1 MIQKITQYIFHLKGI
16 VHSMQE
22 LKQLIPNI
30 INEET
35 IISAT
40 FSGVKNKA
48 EKTFNKVTIKKV
60 IIKNEEKHQFE
71 YIYDKN
77 VEHKNLT
84 NDETTQEICTLIETY
99 FKQAI
104 INTVESDYHILVNKK
119 GQIKINKKTATRKF
133 ETISHNRKKQYIL
146 NEGELSP
153 FLIEL
158 GIMTSQGK
166 IVKAKYDKFKQINR
180 YLELVADCIPYLDKN
195 KTIRIIDFGC
205 GKAYLT
211 FALYDYLVVKMGYNV
226 EIVGL
231 DLKENVI
238 TFCSLLAKK
247 LEFNDLRFKQ
257 GDING
262 FDEFSDV
269 DMVISLHACN
279 TATDDA
285 LSKAVSWG
293 AKVILAV
300 PCCQHE
306 FLKKI
311 KNEKMN
317 PMMKYGI
324 IKEKLA
330 TLLTDSVRANVLE
343 IMGYR
348 TQVLEFIDME
358 HTPKNVMIRAFFEDN
373 KNIKKIVNEYNEFKQ
388 QWQISPYIEKVFG
401 VKLTDKL

>member
-1 MIQKITQYIFHLKGI
+1 MEDIK
-16 VHSMQE
+16 E
-22 LKQLIPNI
+22 LIEKVIEKESI
-30 INEET
+30 IYA
-35 IISAT
+35 S

-60 IIKNEEKHQFE
+60 IIQNEEKYQFE
-71 YIYDKN
+71 YFYDKN
-77 VEHKNLT
+77 VEHKNLN
-84 NDETTQEICTLIETY
+84 NDETKTEINNLISEY
-99 FKQAI
+99 FKQVL
-104 INTVESDYHILVNKK
+104 INTTKADYHILVNKK
-119 GQIKINKKTATRKF
+119 GKININQKKPTRKF
-133 ETISHNRKKQYIL
+133 EEASHNRKKKYIL
-146 NEGELSP
+146 NEGELTP

-158 GIMTSQGK
+158 GIMTKQGK
-166 IVKAKYDKFKQINR
+166 IVNSKYDKFKQINR
-180 YLELVADCIPYLDKN
+180 YLELVSDCIPYLDKN

-211 FALYDYLVVKMGYNV
+211 FALYDYLVLKMGYNV

-238 TFCSLLAKK
+238 EFCSNLAQK
-247 LEFNDLRFKQ
+247 LDFEDLRFEQ
-257 GDING
+257 GDIKG
-262 FDEFSDV
+262 FDQFSNV

-279 TATDDA
+279 TATDEA
-285 LSKAVSWG
+285 LAKAVNWG

-317 PMMKYGI
+317 PMMKFGI

-330 TLLTDSVRANVLE
+330 SLLTDSVRANVLE

-348 TQVLEFIDME
+348 TQVLEFVDME
-358 HTPKNVMIRAFFEDN
+358 HTPKNIMIRAFFEDTQN
-373 KNIKKIVNEYNEFKQ
+373 TKKVVNEYKEFKN
-388 QWQISPYIEKVFG
+388 QWEVSPYIEEAFG
-401 VKLTDKL
+401 KSLTSRLD

>member
-1 MIQKITQYIFHLKGI
+1 
-16 VHSMQE
+16 MQNVNE
-22 LKQLIPNI
+22 LVEKI
-30 INEET
+30 INEES
-35 IISAT
+35 IIYAI
-40 FSGVKNKA
+40 FSSVRNKS
-48 EKTFNKVTIKKV
+48 EKTFNKVTVKKV
-60 IIKNEEKHQFE
+60 IIKDEVKHQFE
-71 YIYDKN
+71 YFYDTK
-77 VEHKNLT
+77 VEHKNLN
-84 NDETTQEICTLIETY
+84 NDETKEEINKYVNTY
-99 FKQAI
+99 FKQSV
-104 INTVESDYHILVNKK
+104 INTIDSDYHILISKK
-119 GQIKINKKTATRKF
+119 GLAKISTKAASRKAVD
-133 ETISHNRKKQYIL
+133 TSHNRKKKYIL
-146 NEGELSP
+146 NEGELTP

-158 GIMTSQGK
+158 GIMTEQGK
-166 IVKAKYDKFKQINR
+166 IVNSKYDKFKQINR

-211 FALYDYLVVKMGYNV
+211 FALYDYLVLKMGYNV

-238 TFCSLLAKK
+238 KFCSNLAKK
-247 LEFNDLRFKQ
+247 LSFDDLRFEQ
-257 GDING
+257 GDIKG
-262 FDEFSDV
+262 FNQFTDV

-285 LSKAVSWG
+285 LAKAVNWG

-306 FLKKI
+306 LLKKI
-311 KNEKMN
+311 KNDKMI

-330 TLLTDSVRANVLE
+330 TLLTDSLRANVLE

-358 HTPKNVMIRAFFEDN
+358 HTPKNIMIRAFFEDN
-373 KNIKKIVNEYNEFKQ
+373 QNISKLVKQYDEFKI
-388 QWQISPYIEKVFG
+388 QWQISPYIEEAFG
-401 VKLTDKL
+401 KKLKDKLN

>member
-1 MIQKITQYIFHLKGI
+1 
-16 VHSMQE
+16 MQ
-22 LKQLIPNI
+22 NI
-30 INEET
+30 IELMEKVTNEET
-35 IISAT
+35 IIKAV
-40 FSGVKNKA
+40 FSGIRNKS

-71 YIYDKN
+71 YFYDKN
-77 VEHKNLT
+77 VEHKNLS
-84 NDETTQEICTLIETY
+84 NEETKTEMSQLLETY
-99 FKQAI
+99 FKQAV
-104 INTVESDYHILVNKK
+104 INTVNHDYQILISKKGIAKIHTKSATRTFEEPTHNKK
-119 GQIKINKKTATRKF
+119 KK
-133 ETISHNRKKQYIL
+133 YIL
-146 NEGELSP
+146 NEGELTP

-158 GIMTSQGK
+158 GIMTAQGK
-166 IVKAKYDKFKQINR
+166 IVNAKYDKFKQINR
-180 YLELVADCIPYLDKN
+180 YLELVSDCIPYLDKN

-211 FALYDYLVVKMGYNV
+211 FALYDYLVLKMGYNV

-238 TFCSLLAKK
+238 SFCSDLAQK
-247 LEFNDLRFKQ
+247 LDFKDLRFEQ
-257 GDING
+257 GDIKG
-262 FDEFSDV
+262 FDQFTDV

-279 TATDDA
+279 TATDEA
-285 LSKAVSWG
+285 LSKAVNWG

-311 KNEKMN
+311 KNEKMI

-330 TLLTDSVRANVLE
+330 SLLTDSVRASVLE

-358 HTPKNVMIRAFFEDN
+358 HTPKNIMIRAFFEDTPN
-373 KNIKKIVNEYNEFKQ
+373 VTKVVKQYIEFKNE
-388 QWQISPYIEKVFG
+388 WQVEPYIEEAFG
-401 VKLTDKL
+401 KSLTDKLAE

>member
-1 MIQKITQYIFHLKGI
+1 
-16 VHSMQE
+16 MQNIRE
-22 LKQLIPNI
+22 LVEKV
-30 INEET
+30 INEEH
-35 IISAT
+35 IIYAI
-40 FSGVKNKA
+40 FSGIKNKS

-60 IIKNEEKHQFE
+60 TIKNEDKHQFE

-77 VEHKNLT
+77 VEHKNLS
-84 NDETTQEICTLIETY
+84 NDETRAEICHLIETY
-99 FKQAI
+99 FKQAV
-104 INTVESDYHILVNKK
+104 INTIAHDYHILVSKK
-119 GQIKINKKTATRKF
+119 GEAKIKKKAATRKF
-133 ETISHNRKKQYIL
+133 EEASHNRKKKYIL
-146 NEGELSP
+146 NEGEHSA

-158 GIMTSQGK
+158 GIMTEQGK
-166 IVKAKYDKFKQINR
+166 IVNSKYDKFKQINR
-180 YLELVADCIPYLDKN
+180 YLELVSDCIPYLDKN

-211 FALYDYLVVKMGYNV
+211 FALYDYLVLKMGYNV

-238 TFCSLLAKK
+238 KFCSDLARK
-247 LEFNDLRFKQ
+247 LNYDDLRFEQ
-257 GDING
+257 GDIKG
-262 FDEFSDV
+262 FNQLGEI

-285 LSKAVSWG
+285 LARAVNWG

-306 FLKKI
+306 LLKKI
-311 KNEKMN
+311 KNEKMA

-324 IKEKLA
+324 IKEKVSS
-330 TLLTDSVRANVLE
+330 LLTDSLRANVLE

-358 HTPKNVMIRAFFEDN
+358 HTPKNIMIRAFFEDTPKIDKVVKQYN
-373 KNIKKIVNEYNEFKQ
+373 QFKNE
-388 QWQISPYIEKVFG
+388 WQISPYIEEAFG
-401 VKLTDKL
+401 TKLTDKLN

>member
-1 MIQKITQYIFHLKGI
+1 
-16 VHSMQE
+16 MQNIIE
-22 LKQLIPNI
+22 LIEKI

-35 IISAT
+35 IIKST
-40 FSGVKNKA
+40 FSGVRKNS
-48 EKTFNKVTIKKV
+48 EKTFNKVTIKQV
-60 IIKNEEKHQFE
+60 IIRNEKKYQFE
-71 YIYDKN
+71 YFYDKN
-77 VEHKNLT
+77 VEHKNLN
-84 NDETTQEICTLIETY
+84 NDETISEISKLIGTY
-99 FKQAI
+99 FKQAL
-104 INTVESDYHILVNKK
+104 INTIKSDYQILVSKK
-119 GQIKINKKTATRKF
+119 GIAKIHTKEATRKF
-133 ETISHNRKKQYIL
+133 EEPSHNKKKKYIL
-146 NEGELSP
+146 NEGELNP
-153 FLIEL
+153 FLMEL

-166 IVKAKYDKFKQINR
+166 IVNSKYDKFKQINR
-180 YLELVADCIPYLDKN
+180 YLELVSDCIPYLDKN

-211 FALYDYLVVKMGYNV
+211 FALYDYLVLKMGYNV

-238 TFCSLLAKK
+238 KFCSDLAQK
-247 LEFNDLRFKQ
+247 LNYKDLRFEQ
-257 GDING
+257 GDIKG
-262 FDEFSDV
+262 FDQFTDV

-279 TATDDA
+279 TATDEA
-285 LSKAVSWG
+285 LAKAVNWG

-311 KNEKMN
+311 KNEKMI

-330 TLLTDSVRANVLE
+330 SLLTDSVRANVLE

-358 HTPKNVMIRAFFEDN
+358 HTPKNIMIRAFFDN
-373 KNIKKIVNEYNEFKQ
+373 NLNTEKVVNQYKQFKNE
-388 QWQISPYIEKVFG
+388 WQVEPYIEKAFG
-401 VKLTDKL
+401 KSLIDRLE

>member
-1 MIQKITQYIFHLKGI
+1 MQNIT
-16 VHSMQE
+16 E
-22 LKQLIPNI
+22 LMEKV

-35 IISAT
+35 IIKAVL
-40 FSGVKNKA
+40 SGVRKKS

-71 YIYDKN
+71 YFYDKN
-77 VEHKNLT
+77 VEHKNLN
-84 NDETTQEICTLIETY
+84 NDETSLEMCKLIETY
-99 FKQAI
+99 FKQAV
-104 INTVESDYHILVNKK
+104 INTIDSDYQILVSKQGLAKIHKK
-119 GQIKINKKTATRKF
+119 AASRKF
-133 ETISHNRKKQYIL
+133 EEPTHNKKKKYIL
-146 NEGELSP
+146 NEGELTP

-158 GIMTSQGK
+158 GIMTAQGK
-166 IVKAKYDKFKQINR
+166 IVNAKYDKFKQINR
-180 YLELVADCIPYLDKN
+180 YLELVSDCIPYLDKS

-211 FALYDYLVVKMGYNV
+211 FALYDYLVLKMGYNV

-238 TFCSLLAKK
+238 TFCSELAQK
-247 LEFNDLRFKQ
+247 LKFDDLRFEQ
-257 GDING
+257 GDIKG
-262 FDEFSDV
+262 FEQFTNV

-279 TATDDA
+279 TATDEA
-285 LSKAVSWG
+285 LAKAVNWG

-311 KNEKMN
+311 KNEKMI

-348 TQVLEFIDME
+348 TQVIEFIDME
-358 HTPKNVMIRAFFEDN
+358 HTPKNIMIRAFFEDTPN
-373 KNIKKIVNEYNEFKQ
+373 VSKVVKQYKEFKNE
-388 QWQISPYIEKVFG
+388 WQVSPYIEEAFG
-401 VKLTDKL
+401 KSLTDKLN

>member
-1 MIQKITQYIFHLKGI
+1 
-16 VHSMQE
+16 MQNIID
-22 LKQLIPNI
+22 LIEKI

-35 IISAT
+35 IIKST
-40 FSGVKNKA
+40 LSGIRNKS

-71 YIYDKN
+71 YFYDKN
-77 VEHKNLT
+77 VEHKNLS
-84 NDETTQEICTLIETY
+84 NDATKDELCKLLETY
-99 FKQAI
+99 FKQAV
-104 INTVESDYHILVNKK
+104 INTVEHDYQILISKKGVTKIHKKAATRAFEEPTHNKK
-119 GQIKINKKTATRKF
+119 KK
-133 ETISHNRKKQYIL
+133 YIL
-146 NEGELSP
+146 NEGELTP

-158 GIMTSQGK
+158 GIMTAQGK
-166 IVKAKYDKFKQINR
+166 IVNAKYDKFKQINR
-180 YLELVADCIPYLDKN
+180 YLELVSDCIPYLDKN

-211 FALYDYLVVKMGYNV
+211 FALYDYLVLKMGYNV

-238 TFCSLLAKK
+238 SFCSELAQK
-247 LEFNDLRFKQ
+247 LHFDDLRFEQ
-257 GDING
+257 GDIKG
-262 FDEFSDV
+262 FDQFTNV

-279 TATDDA
+279 TATDEA
-285 LSKAVSWG
+285 LAKAVNWG

-311 KNEKMN
+311 KNEKMI

-330 TLLTDSVRANVLE
+330 SLLTDSVRANVLE

-358 HTPKNVMIRAFFEDN
+358 HTPKNIMIRAFFEDN
-373 KNIKKIVNEYNEFKQ
+373 KNIDKVINEYKEFKA
-388 QWQISPYIEKVFG
+388 QWQVSPYIEKAFG
-401 VKLTDKL
+401 KSLTDKLNK

>member
-1 MIQKITQYIFHLKGI
+1 MQNIT
-16 VHSMQE
+16 E
-22 LKQLIPNI
+22 LIEQI
-30 INEET
+30 INEES
-35 IISAT
+35 IIYAV
-40 FSGVKNKA
+40 FSSIRNKS

-60 IIKNEEKHQFE
+60 TIKNEVKHQFE

-77 VEHKNLT
+77 VEHKNLD
-84 NDETTQEICTLIETY
+84 NDETFVEIYKLIKTY

-104 INTVESDYHILVNKK
+104 INTINSDYHILINKK
-119 GQIKINKKTATRKF
+119 GEIKINQKKPTRKF
-133 ETISHNRKKQYIL
+133 EEASHNRKKKYIL
-146 NEGELSP
+146 NEGEITP
-153 FLIEL
+153 FLVEL

-166 IVKAKYDKFKQINR
+166 IVNAKYDKFKQINR

-211 FALYDYLVVKMGYNV
+211 FALYDFLVLKMGYNV

-238 TFCSLLAKK
+238 KFCSNLAKK
-247 LEFNDLRFKQ
+247 LNFDDLRFEQ
-257 GDING
+257 GDIKG
-262 FDEFSDV
+262 FDQFSDV

-279 TATDDA
+279 TATDEA
-285 LSKAVSWG
+285 LAKAVNWG

-311 KNEKMN
+311 KNDKMI

-373 KNIKKIVNEYNEFKQ
+373 SKIEKVVKEYKEFKK
-388 QWQISPYIEKVFG
+388 QWQISPYIEEAFG
-401 VKLTDKL
+401 KSLTNKLS

>member
-1 MIQKITQYIFHLKGI
+1 MIENI
-16 VHSMQE
+16 SE
-22 LKQLIPNI
+22 LMNTATNEENI
-30 INEET
+30 IYA
-35 IISAT
+35 I
-40 FSGVKNKA
+40 FSGVRKNV

-60 IIKNEEKHQFE
+60 VIKNETKHHFE
-71 YIYDKN
+71 YFYDKN
-77 VEHKNLT
+77 VEHKNLN
-84 NDETTQEICTLIETY
+84 NDETISEMSELIETY

-104 INTVESDYHILVNKK
+104 IHTVESDYQVLVNKK
-119 GQIKINKKTATRKF
+119 GQSRILKKKPTRKF
-133 ETISHNRKKQYIL
+133 EVTSHNKKKNYIL
-146 NEGELSP
+146 NEGDKTP

-158 GIMTSQGK
+158 GIMTKDGK
-166 IVKAKYDKFKQINR
+166 IVNSKYDKFKQINR
-180 YLELVADCIPYLDKN
+180 YLELVSDCIPYLDKN

-211 FALYDYLVVKMGYNV
+211 FALYDYLVLKMGYNV

-238 TFCSLLAKK
+238 KFCSDLAFK
-247 LEFNDLRFKQ
+247 LHYDDLRFEQ
-257 GDING
+257 GDIKG
-262 FDEFSDV
+262 FNQFSNV

-279 TATDDA
+279 TATDEA
-285 LSKAVSWG
+285 LAKAVNWG

-311 KNEKMN
+311 KNDKMI

-330 TLLTDSVRANVLE
+330 SLLTDSVRANVLE

-358 HTPKNVMIRAFFEDN
+358 HTPKNIMIRAFFDDN
-373 KNIKKIVNEYNEFKQ
+373 SNIQKVLKEYKQFKDE
-388 QWQISPYIEKVFG
+388 WQVSPYIEEAFG
-401 VKLTDKL
+401 KKLTDRLN